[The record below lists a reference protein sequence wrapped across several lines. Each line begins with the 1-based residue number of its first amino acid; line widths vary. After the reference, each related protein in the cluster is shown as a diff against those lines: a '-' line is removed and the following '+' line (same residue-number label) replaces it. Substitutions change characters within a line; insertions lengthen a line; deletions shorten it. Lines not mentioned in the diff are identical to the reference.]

1 MIALLMRSG
10 MGSGAMNHLYL
21 FIVTVK
27 MTSRQDTLMW
37 LGDTPSILQ
46 QSIQDSSS
54 VEYVAQVNYFV
65 HLVFLFYPVL

>member
-27 MTSRQDTLMW
+27 MPSRQDTLMW
-37 LGDTPSILQ
+37 LGDTILQ